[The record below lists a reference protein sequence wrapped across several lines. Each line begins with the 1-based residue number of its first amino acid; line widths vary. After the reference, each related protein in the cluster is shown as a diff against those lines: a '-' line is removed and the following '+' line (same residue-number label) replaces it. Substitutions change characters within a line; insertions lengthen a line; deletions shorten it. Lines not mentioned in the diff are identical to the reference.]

1 MDYTHDR
8 RRRFYSSLLFWSG
21 DMADAAIAVENQSH
35 RRTAREITA
44 TAVVFTE
51 ENQVRVSPFI
61 STARFNFAL
70 VCQSFP
76 SLSGAGWWSE
86 ANGTTPT
93 LCCSLFVSV
102 RASLVFISSL
112 P

>member
-51 ENQVRVSPFI
+51 ENQ
-61 STARFNFAL
+61 
-70 VCQSFP
+70 
-76 SLSGAGWWSE
+76 
-86 ANGTTPT
+86 
-93 LCCSLFVSV
+93 FVSHSRV
-102 RASLVFISSL
+102 YLAQGGGQRQMGPRPHYAVPSSC